1 MRPKMQAAGS
11 AGTGH
16 AGESSPVAPTGAAQV
31 APELSQAQRAE
42 RALERDRRPEEL
54 PIDRAFLEAS
64 LDLTR
69 TIRTLVAA
77 VVPRFADWCWV
88 DLIGEDGVPQRV
100 EVAHADPAQKPLA
113 DEMRALCVGLGW
125 ATPAAQSMRDG
136 APRLFRAVTGDVMT
150 WATHDERHLAV
161 LRAMRP
167 SSLLAVPLAA
177 RGRTIGAFTLI
188 RSTMLPAFDEEA
200 LLFAKELALPAAL
213 ALDNARRYE
222 AERDARRAAEGRLR
236 GG

>member
-1 MRPKMQAAGS
+1 MQAAGS

-16 AGESSPVAPTGAAQV
+16 AGEPTRVAPAGAAQ
-31 APELSQAQRAE
+31 ATELSQAERAE
-42 RALERDRRPEEL
+42 RALERDRRAEEL

-64 LDLTR
+64 LDLPR

-100 EVAHADPAQKPLA
+100 EVAHADPTQKPLA

-222 AERDARRAAEGRLR
+222 AEREGRRVAEERLR
-236 GG
+236 RG

>member
-16 AGESSPVAPTGAAQV
+16 AGEPSRVAPAGAAQ
-31 APELSQAQRAE
+31 ATELSQAERAE
-42 RALERDRRPEEL
+42 RALERDRRAEEL

-64 LDLTR
+64 LDLPR

-100 EVAHADPAQKPLA
+100 EVAHADPTQKPLA

-222 AERDARRAAEGRLR
+222 AEREGRRVAEERLR
-236 GG
+236 RG